1 MARHRKPKED
11 AELNITSFMNLMIV
25 LVPVLLLN
33 MVFASTA
40 ILEIKLPPGATNPD
54 DPKKNE
60 QIELIIRKDHMMLN
74 FPAGVGFGRYDLVAG
89 KHNYKMLSTDLQKLK
104 QYFESQDKEKK
115 DILLLAEPDTNYQT
129 IVSTMDAVRSY
140 KTVVVTDVVDAE
152 LFPDISLG
160 DAPGGDVSA
169 SDAPSDS
176 SGTEEAVSTDVGGA
190 Q

>member
-40 ILEIKLPPGATNPD
+40 ILDIKLPPGASTPD

-74 FPAGVGFGRYDLVAG
+74 FPAGAALAQFPTVNGEYD
-89 KHNYKMLSTDLQKLK
+89 YKKLSLKLQELK
-104 QYFESQDKEKK
+104 RHFVNQDKEKK

-140 KTVVVTDVVDAE
+140 KAVIVTDVVDAE

-160 DAPGGDVSA
+160 DAPGGGSILEATGAVA
-169 SDAPSDS
+169 PADA
-176 SGTEEAVSTDVGGA
+176 GGA
-190 Q
+190 K

>member
-40 ILEIKLPPGATNPD
+40 ILEIKLPPGASNPD

-74 FPAGVGFGRYDLVAG
+74 FPAGVAMSQFPVENGQY
-89 KHNYKMLSTDLQKLK
+89 NYKKLTDQLKLLK
-104 QYFESQDKEKK
+104 DHFRNQDKEKK
-115 DILLLAEPDTNYQT
+115 DILILAEPDTNYQT

-140 KTVVVTDVVDAE
+140 KAVVVTDVVDAE

-160 DAPGGDVSA
+160 DAPGGGGGEAEASA
-169 SDAPSDS
+169 APEGDAK
-176 SGTEEAVSTDVGGA
+176 
-190 Q
+190 

>member
-1 MARHRKPKED
+1 MPRHRKPKED

-25 LVPVLLLN
+25 LVPVLLMN

-40 ILEIKLPPGATNPD
+40 ILELKLPPGISNPDD

-74 FPAGVGFGRYDLVAG
+74 FPAGVAFAQYG
-89 KHNYKMLSTDLQKLK
+89 KVDGKYEYNKLSTDLQKLK
-104 QYFESQDKEKK
+104 NYFVNQDKEKK
-115 DILLLAEPDTNYQT
+115 DILLLAEADTDYQT

-140 KTVVVTDVVDAE
+140 KAVLVTDVVDAE

-160 DAPGGDVSA
+160 DAPE
-169 SDAPSDS
+169 
-176 SGTEEAVSTDVGGA
+176 TGGA
-190 Q
+190 ALEPVEAETGEAETGVTQ